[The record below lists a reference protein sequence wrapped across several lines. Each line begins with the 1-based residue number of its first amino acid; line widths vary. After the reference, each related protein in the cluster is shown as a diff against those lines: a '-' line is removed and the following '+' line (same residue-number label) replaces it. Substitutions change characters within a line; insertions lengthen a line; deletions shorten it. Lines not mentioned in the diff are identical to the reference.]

1 MKYLNYIINDKPINP
16 DQIGAIGIPVAV
28 VALPVM
34 TVLLFGAGLM
44 DGLRYHKLRYHR
56 RQRVLRKKRYARHV
70 ILSLGHEVTRDKV
83 MMLIAA

>member
-1 MKYLNYIINDKPINP
+1 MKYINYIINERPINP
-16 DQIGAIGIPVAV
+16 DQIGAIVIPVAV

-56 RQRVLRKKRYARHV
+56 RQRELRKMRYAKCV
-70 ILSLGHEVTRDKV
+70 LASLGHEVTRDKV
-83 MMLIAA
+83 MMLMAA

>member
-1 MKYLNYIINDKPINP
+1 MKYINYILNDKPINP
-16 DQIGAIGIPVAV
+16 DQIGVIGIPVAV

-70 ILSLGHEVTRDKV
+70 LASLGHEVTRDKV